1 MTKENLLLFCGI
13 ILCGLF
19 CVFLGVERSVEK
31 SAAADRLVGEWLSR
45 KSELWMQPEGSDDRA
60 EYTECNYFMVMTLE
74 KGGKG
79 SLVEEFQKSADSIA
93 WSYDGKTNTLTY
105 RYVGKTYGEEIP
117 CALNWVD
124 DNVFILTDRHE
135 RPYVSRY
142 VFQRVN
148 APRRPV
154 VLP

>member
-13 ILCGLF
+13 VLCGLF
-19 CVFLGVERSVEK
+19 CVFFGVEQSVERS
-31 SAAADRLVGEWLSR
+31 AADRLVGEWLSR
-45 KSELWMQPEGSDDRA
+45 RSELWMEPEGSGDRA
-60 EYTECNYFMVMTLE
+60 EYAECNCFMVMTLE

-79 SLVEEFQKSADSIA
+79 SFAEASQKSADSIA
-93 WSYDGKTNTLTY
+93 WRYDGKTNTLTC
-105 RYVGKTYGEEIP
+105 RYVGKTCGGEIP
-117 CALNWVD
+117 CTLTWVD

-135 RPYVSRY
+135 KPYVFRS

-154 VLP
+154 VRP